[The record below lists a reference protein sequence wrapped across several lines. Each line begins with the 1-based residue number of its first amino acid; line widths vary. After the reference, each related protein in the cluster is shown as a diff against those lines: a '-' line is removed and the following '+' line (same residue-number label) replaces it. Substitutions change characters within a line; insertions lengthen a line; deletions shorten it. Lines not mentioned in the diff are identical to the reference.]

1 MQKIADCR
9 TIVTV
14 VVALI
19 AIGMQSCQIN
29 RVANGGTFFG
39 DVDKYFNPTE
49 GISVWVY
56 RAFQPRDS
64 GRTGLRL
71 TRGYPLDSLVL
82 EQTGLARRHNLVL
95 FSVVPEE
102 RPFYNLLAIKHA
114 KRNVNLVQYESIE
127 NDDSSYYQRDFSWNG
142 LVVRH
147 VYIPYGKKYGLSCL
161 YYITAAQHR
170 QCPFCELDYL
180 VKINAKSFPQTARDL
195 STWEIFDCSDSQR
208 VAYEFTPEASLL
220 KGDAPVYLRIYEK
233 FGAHKFLCYFRILRK
248 RDPTPISLGLC
259 PGRYYIEYSSES
271 QEVLEIPLVDLERQ
285 TEPID

>member
-82 EQTGLARRHNLVL
+82 EQTGLARKAQLG
-95 FSVVPEE
+95 VV
-102 RPFYNLLAIKHA
+102 FGCAGGKALL
-114 KRNVNLVQYESIE
+114 
-127 NDDSSYYQRDFSWNG
+127 
-142 LVVRH
+142 
-147 VYIPYGKKYGLSCL
+147 
-161 YYITAAQHR
+161 
-170 QCPFCELDYL
+170 
-180 VKINAKSFPQTARDL
+180 
-195 STWEIFDCSDSQR
+195 
-208 VAYEFTPEASLL
+208 
-220 KGDAPVYLRIYEK
+220 
-233 FGAHKFLCYFRILRK
+233 
-248 RDPTPISLGLC
+248 
-259 PGRYYIEYSSES
+259 
-271 QEVLEIPLVDLERQ
+271 
-285 TEPID
+285 